1 MIRIMLVDEHP
12 MVRRG
17 LRMRLGL
24 EPDLEIVGEAGNGRE
39 ALWLV
44 QSLALDVMV
53 VDVVTSDLDGIAIT
67 GHAREL
73 APRTAMAVLSLH
85 GDSATQ
91 ALARWAGAAECGRN
105 GQGRGSA
112 DRDPPRSRFGELTP
126 TLVGGTA
133 HPKVGENN
141 PSSAR

>member
-1 MIRIMLVDEHP
+1 MIWVMLVDEHRI
-12 MVRRG
+12 VRRG

-39 ALWLV
+39 VLWLV

-67 GHAREL
+67 GHARER

-85 GDSATQ
+85 GDSAAQ
-91 ALARWAGAAECGRN
+91 ALARWAGAAGWGETGRA
-105 GQGRGSA
+105 GDLLIEILRAAGSA
-112 DRDPPRSRFGELTP
+112 
-126 TLVGGTA
+126 
-133 HPKVGENN
+133 N
-141 PSSAR
+141 